1 MTMYEELVKKLRAQ
15 ADYYC
20 CHMGI
25 NSPPAM
31 TFVEAADAIEDLSK
45 MLDEEVEVNT
55 ALECNVPVWV
65 PITTRQMT
73 EEERKET
80 SERIGYDLGDDEAVV
95 FTSQLPEDD
104 QVVLTLNRYKVVNID
119 TFENDP
125 DYGCYF
131 YENGDMDGIIAW
143 MPLPNLP
150 KEMTE

>member
-1 MTMYEELVKKLRAQ
+1 MTMYEDLVKKLRYLATVYKVCGNESTNEYRL
-15 ADYYC
+15 A
-20 CHMGI
+20 
-25 NSPPAM
+25 
-31 TFVEAADAIEDLSK
+31 VEAADAIEELSK

-65 PITTRQMT
+65 PITTRPMT

-125 DYGCYF
+125 DYGCSF